1 MPSPPL
7 SIDYLLIE
15 VILTGIFEMDEEIRG
30 IILIRAILR
39 RNLICIL
46 KCIFNKARLNS
57 I

>member
-15 VILTGIFEMDEEIRG
+15 VILTGIFEMYEEIRG

-39 RNLICIL
+39 RTLICIL
-46 KCIFNKARLNS
+46 KCIFSKARLNS

>member
-39 RNLICIL
+39 RTLICML
-46 KCIFNKARLNS
+46 KCIFSKARLNS